1 MRGYDITSD
10 VCFRDIRPS
19 ASGRSEPAGHDGA
32 VTRWAETGHKRSV
45 DHAVGIGDNHDELS
59 IFRAT
64 MSNDQRNV
72 CQRFGTEYMPPEASQ
87 KVGISLGSLEDVPL
101 HAVRL
106 SPDNGTC
113 GWYIY
118 GGEYSPDANFYQP
131 LHVAHLIERC
141 PNIVPYLALPPGWRV
156 LLAPDY
162 EDVWFDGEL
171 LKNVIDSL

>member
-1 MRGYDITSD
+1 
-10 VCFRDIRPS
+10 
-19 ASGRSEPAGHDGA
+19 
-32 VTRWAETGHKRSV
+32 
-45 DHAVGIGDNHDELS
+45 
-59 IFRAT
+59 

>member
-1 MRGYDITSD
+1 MRHDPDTRIVLARVSICGQFETSNTP
-10 VCFRDIRPS
+10 RR
-19 ASGRSEPAGHDGA
+19 
-32 VTRWAETGHKRSV
+32 
-45 DHAVGIGDNHDELS
+45 IGDNHDELS

-72 CQRFGTEYMPPEASQ
+72 CERFGAEYTPPEASQ
-87 KVGISLGSLEDVPL
+87 KVGISLASLENVPL
-101 HAVRL
+101 HAARL
-106 SPDNGTC
+106 RPENGTC

-118 GGEYSPDANFYQP
+118 GGEYTTDVDFYQP
-131 LHVAHLIERC
+131 LHVAHLVERC

-171 LKNVIDSL
+171 LKDVTDSL

>member
-1 MRGYDITSD
+1 MVGRRGGLGYRAAGVDRKLANFKTSGTP
-10 VCFRDIRPS
+10 RR
-19 ASGRSEPAGHDGA
+19 
-32 VTRWAETGHKRSV
+32 
-45 DHAVGIGDNHDELS
+45 IGDNHDELN

-64 MSNDQRNV
+64 MFNDQRNV
-72 CQRFGTEYMPPEASQ
+72 CQRFGAEYIPPEASQ
-87 KVGISLGSLEDVPL
+87 NVGISLGSLENVPL

-106 SPDNGTC
+106 IPENGTC

-118 GGEYSPDANFYQP
+118 GGEYSTDADFYQP
-131 LHVAHLIERC
+131 LHVAHLVERC

-171 LKNVIDSL
+171 LKDVTGSP

>member
-1 MRGYDITSD
+1 MTGQFEISD
-10 VCFRDIRPS
+10 TPHR
-19 ASGRSEPAGHDGA
+19 
-32 VTRWAETGHKRSV
+32 
-45 DHAVGIGDNHDELS
+45 IGDNHDGLN

-64 MSNDQRNV
+64 MCNDQRNV
-72 CQRFGTEYMPPEASQ
+72 CQRFGAEYMPPEASQ
-87 KVGISLGSLEDVPL
+87 KVGISLGSLETVPL

-106 SPDNGTC
+106 IPENGTC

-118 GGEYSPDANFYQP
+118 GGENSTDADFYQP
-131 LHVAHLIERC
+131 LHVAHLVERC

-171 LKNVIDSL
+171 LKDVTGSL